1 MITVKKQKMKK
12 LLGIVNILKK
22 KYWILLIVII
32 LIILVTTIRF
42 NVFNSTDIL
51 FKKLPVKAQ
60 VLLRFILSAQYQIQ
74 EE

>member
-1 MITVKKQKMKK
+1 M
-12 LLGIVNILKK
+12 NILKK

-60 VLLRFILSAQYQIQ
+60 VLLLRQVQKTSKTFVSFSVRFHNGMALHL
-74 EE
+74 